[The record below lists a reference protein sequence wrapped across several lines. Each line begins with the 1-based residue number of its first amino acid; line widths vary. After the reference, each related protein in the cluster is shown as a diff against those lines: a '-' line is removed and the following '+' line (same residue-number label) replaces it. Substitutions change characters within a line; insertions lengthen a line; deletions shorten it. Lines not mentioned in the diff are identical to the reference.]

1 MDSPSIHPSAPRG
14 SIIFGFFVQLKN
26 AYLCKGQQHQL
37 LYCIM
42 AVKMKADLRLF
53 SGVGRICF
61 SSGWKQN
68 NETYICPYPWGS
80 KFNSSSAAGGVLDSG
95 MSGQNLVLLHK
106 ALEQALGRE
115 RGDWKGSLGSPV
127 VLQAEKWNRDF
138 TEKVISQTVS
148 EAQSLSLLSLSLM
161 PRLFLGYAPSWC
173 HGAVRR
179 VSVLFHGWTRN
190 QITQLCVFPPCL
202 SPFLQKQLK
211 NQEFPCI

>member
-1 MDSPSIHPSAPRG
+1 MDSPCIHPSAPRG

-95 MSGQNLVLLHK
+95 MSGQNLVLLHE

-127 VLQAEKWNRDF
+127 VLQAEKWNCDF
-138 TEKVISQTVS
+138 TVKVISQAVS
-148 EAQSLSLLSLSLM
+148 EAQGVSL
-161 PRLFLGYAPSWC
+161 F
-173 HGAVRR
+173 
-179 VSVLFHGWTRN
+179 
-190 QITQLCVFPPCL
+190 
-202 SPFLQKQLK
+202 SPFLSCPGCSWGMHPPGAMEQRGGWACSSMAERGIKSHNCVSFLPASLPSSR
-211 NQEFPCI
+211 NN